1 MGAAIED
8 GDKLAYLERDVVISP
23 VGMAR
28 HADQAHAA
36 TRNGGACIYILKIY
50 MTPAENSNCF
60 PRLLCIF
67 YPL

>member
-28 HADQAHAA
+28 HVEQAHAA
-36 TRNGGACIYILKIY
+36 TTNGGTCQ
-50 MTPAENSNCF
+50 
-60 PRLLCIF
+60 RG
-67 YPL
+67 